1 MNSKILVGFV
11 VLLVGVGAG
20 WYFLQ
25 GGKPTPG
32 TMQKEEGVTQ
42 ITTTPPS
49 EALTNLSDESLSTG
63 ATGVATEKGGV
74 PSSSSSVMGKVSVSY
89 GSTGFTPNTV
99 TVKKGTTVVWTNQ
112 SQGGMWVASA
122 LHPTHQLLPGFDQL
136 KSVNVGGTYEYTFIK
151 VGTWKY
157 HNHVQAT
164 DIGTVV
170 VTE

>member
-1 MNSKILVGFV
+1 MNNKFLVGLV

-25 GGKPTPG
+25 GGKSSSE
-32 TMQKEEGVTQ
+32 TMQKEEGVAK
-42 ITTTPPS
+42 ITTPAVEPS
-49 EALTNLSDESLSTG
+49 VTLGTEAP
-63 ATGVATEKGGV
+63 ATG
-74 PSSSSSVMGKVSVSY
+74 SVMGKTSVSY
-89 GSTGFTPNTV
+89 GTGGFVPNTV

-122 LHPTHQLLPGFDQL
+122 VHPTHQLLPGFDQL
-136 KSVNVGGTYEYTFIK
+136 KSVAAAGTYEYTFVK

-157 HNHVQAT
+157 HNHVAASDT
-164 DIGTVV
+164 GTVV